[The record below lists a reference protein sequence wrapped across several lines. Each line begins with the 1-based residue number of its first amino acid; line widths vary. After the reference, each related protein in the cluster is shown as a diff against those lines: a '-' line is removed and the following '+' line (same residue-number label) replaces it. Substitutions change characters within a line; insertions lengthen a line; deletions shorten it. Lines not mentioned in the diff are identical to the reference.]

1 MIKSI
6 QLRYV
11 IIAFF
16 VAFVTRFASA
26 QTYDAA
32 PDVYSVNEDFEDA
45 IFDVMSNDLNTTG
58 ETNVYLTILT
68 PPANGTV
75 IVDEINGLLIYTPDP
90 DFAGTDNFVYNGCA
104 DADPDICGSA
114 TVIVTVNQ
122 IPDKPI
128 ANDDLYNTYINTP
141 FNAEH
146 LLNDIDIDDEGLE
159 YFIIDDADNCATT
172 AIGDEILYVEPI
184 GDFLGTD
191 EVTYAVCKIGSLVY
205 CDTATITINVL
216 STNFN
221 APAAVNDTVEI
232 YLDFSGVIYPLLND
246 FDGDGDNLTITEIIT
261 DGITG
266 IASFNS
272 DSVSYGA
279 LELGEDVFSY
289 VVCDD
294 NLPSLCDTAQIV
306 VNVVTPPVGELVV
319 HVPNS
324 FSPNGD
330 GINDLLE
337 VEGLPELTRFNL
349 KIYDRWSSLVY
360 ENVDQSKTWDG
371 KSNVEFV
378 SSSGDV
384 PEGTYYYVLRIN
396 GFPDPMA
403 GFIVVKR

>member
-1 MIKSI
+1 
-6 QLRYV
+6 
-11 IIAFF
+11 
-16 VAFVTRFASA
+16 
-26 QTYDAA
+26 
-32 PDVYSVNEDFEDA
+32 
-45 IFDVMSNDLNTTG
+45 
-58 ETNVYLTILT
+58 
-68 PPANGTV
+68 
-75 IVDEINGLLIYTPDP
+75 VDEINDLLIYTPNP

-104 DADPDICGSA
+104 DTDPDICGSA

-191 EVTYAVCKIGSLVY
+191 EVTYAVCKIGSTVY

>member
-1 MIKSI
+1 M
-6 QLRYV
+6 R
-11 IIAFF
+11 F
-16 VAFVTRFASA
+16 V
-26 QTYDAA
+26 
-32 PDVYSVNEDFEDA
+32 
-45 IFDVMSNDLNTTG
+45 
-58 ETNVYLTILT
+58 
-68 PPANGTV
+68 
-75 IVDEINGLLIYTPDP
+75 
-90 DFAGTDNFVYNGCA
+90 
-104 DADPDICGSA
+104 
-114 TVIVTVNQ
+114 
-122 IPDKPI
+122 K
-128 ANDDLYNTYINTP
+128 
-141 FNAEH
+141 
-146 LLNDIDIDDEGLE
+146 
-159 YFIIDDADNCATT
+159 
-172 AIGDEILYVEPI
+172 
-184 GDFLGTD
+184 
-191 EVTYAVCKIGSLVY
+191 LVH

-266 IASFNS
+266 IATFSG